1 MPIESPEVCRLIER
15 VKERDKIG
23 VWGFGNVS
31 RDVVLSLV
39 DEGLGKEV
47 VFYGRPKEKYPNRA
61 GAWIEDLKANTV
73 RRPRI
78 AGTNDW
84 EDMAGLD
91 VIFIG
96 VGVPRK
102 EGQSRR
108 DLLSVNTEVIT
119 KTSLQIRKLYEGCAS
134 KEDLPILVYMGN
146 PVTAMTWVGY
156 KATGF
161 PKQNVMG
168 QAGNLDSRRICHS
181 IAKELGLSGTDMRG
195 IVFGEHGDSMV
206 ASPRHF
212 SVGGISL
219 VEFIRAEGIDP
230 GKISEVIEDAKKGGT
245 HFVNE
250 TGQSAS
256 AGPAKAACDMLR
268 AIISGESMIQ
278 PVIAII
284 EKEYDL
290 LRAEDD
296 LGSMS
301 FGVPAKIGP
310 YGVEKIH
317 ELKVGDIRE
326 ELVKSAGIIKEDI
339 RLAAEILNERFEF
352 S

>member
-1 MPIESPEVCRLIER
+1 MNQGPPLECRILEK

-31 RDVVLSLV
+31 RDVVLTLV
-39 DEGLGKEV
+39 EQGLGKEIV
-47 VFYGRPKEKYPNRA
+47 LYGRPQKKYLNRA
-61 GAWIEDLKANTV
+61 GAWIDDLKANSI

-78 AGTNDW
+78 YGTNET

-108 DLLSVNTEVIT
+108 DLLALNTEVIAQ
-119 KTSLQIRKLYEGCAS
+119 TSMEIRRLYLGCGA
-134 KEDLPILVYMGN
+134 KDLPILVYMGN

-156 KATGF
+156 KASGF
-161 PKQNVMG
+161 PRQTVMG
-168 QAGNLDSRRICHS
+168 QAGNLDARRICHAVS
-181 IAKELGLSGTDMRG
+181 KLLGLSGNDMRG

-206 ASPRHF
+206 ASTRFF
-212 SVGGISL
+212 SVGGVPLEDIL
-219 VEFIRAEGIDP
+219 RAQGIDP
-230 GKISEVIEDAKKGGT
+230 ATIKTVMEEAKKGGT

-256 AGPAKAACDMLR
+256 AGPARAACEMLR
-268 AIISGESMIQ
+268 CMITGETEVQ

-284 EKEYDL
+284 EEEYGL
-290 LRAEDD
+290 LKQEDGLD
-296 LGSMS
+296 SMG

-310 YGVEKIH
+310 YGVEKIY
-317 ELKVGDIRE
+317 ELPVEEIRADLE
-326 ELVKSAGIIKEDI
+326 RSAAIIKEDI
-339 RLAAEILNERFEF
+339 RGAAEILKEKFDIG
-352 S
+352 